1 MSVGVVLIPFIEAHP
16 LWAAPFCVWVVNC
29 VSIDRGLDTRKHACV
44 NPLLSALDYGHSVTS
59 FSLAPLHRWT
69 VTWNCKPNKPFSHKA
84 AFVGII

>member
-1 MSVGVVLIPFIEAHP
+1 MGGTIPCLGCELCKHR
-16 LWAAPFCVWVVNC
+16 
-29 VSIDRGLDTRKHACV
+29 RGLDTRKHACV

-59 FSLAPLHRWT
+59 FSLAPLQRWM